1 MKGDLKC
8 GVVYFEPV
16 GTIFQALT
24 YLKSHNKFYVTK
36 SLSSEDMF
44 RFSDV
49 NIDIQGE
56 NESVVGKNI
65 NDGEGITR
73 KMKQYGSVEDALDMH
88 RTASNTA
95 QKKKK
100 ENEVFH

>member
-1 MKGDLKC
+1 M
-8 GVVYFEPV
+8 YFEPV

-24 YLKSHNKFYVTK
+24 YLKSHNNFYEDISITK

-44 RFSDV
+44 RFSDI